1 MKALEA
7 VVRRAKGTSWYWV
20 FSGQRPLEYAHQHLT
35 LEARSEREDAVLYV
49 HFSGVQ
55 KNSST
60 FHSSLDYA
68 NKNHLF

>member
-1 MKALEA
+1 M
-7 VVRRAKGTSWYWV
+7 
-20 FSGQRPLEYAHQHLT
+20 
-35 LEARSEREDAVLYV
+35 LYV

-68 NKNHLF
+68 NKNQLVYSFWASEEKTGGNVSERDVFVDLCN